1 MNHKEWA
8 NAVLGFSLLT
18 ALASAPFRETL
29 PVDGLFHLSFAAAVG
44 GMADWFGVTSLFRKP
59 LGLSKRTDL
68 IAGKRDEIVCLSK
81 DMVKEV
87 LGPSAFRRLL
97 TQHEPAA
104 VIQSWLFYHRPGVEK
119 LLRAGALLAVESV
132 DRKWLSSLFKEWAG
146 KGALD
151 LDWAGIIAHV
161 MKVYSA
167 YPGKRDISL
176 SLAAE
181 VQVFLEDELTEEEIR
196 KIYLD
201 AWRRYRDEKTLGG
214 IARWVMK
221 SRDEFVISIIQK
233 KIRETAAS
241 IGNPKSPLSLRIGEE
256 YDAWQQKLEKDEEIR
271 KKVNDF
277 IGSHVTRFLTSGG
290 AGWLEKLWDKNKE
303 TLADQL
309 AKSAL
314 AMVDKGLRNDHFR
327 RDFDAFIIHRVLS
340 QMDWIHEEM
349 DRAVEMKMSEYDGRK
364 LSELAEKGVSEDVAV
379 IRLNGSFFGALLGLL
394 FFLVSLAGGAL

>member
-8 NAVLGFSLLT
+8 NAVLGLSLLT
-18 ALASAPFRETL
+18 ALASAPFREIL

-68 IAGKRDEIVCLSK
+68 IAGKRDEIVRLSK

-119 LLRAGALLAVESV
+119 LLRAGAFLAVESV
-132 DRKWLSSLFKEWAG
+132 DRKWLSSLFEEWAG

-161 MKVYSA
+161 MKAYST

-196 KIYLD
+196 KTYLD

-214 IARWVMK
+214 IARWVME
-221 SRDEFVISIIQK
+221 SRDEFVISLIQK

-303 TLADQL
+303 TLADEL
-309 AKSAL
+309 SKSVL

-340 QMDWIHEEM
+340 HMDWIHEEM

>member
-1 MNHKEWA
+1 M
-8 NAVLGFSLLT
+8 
-18 ALASAPFRETL
+18 
-29 PVDGLFHLSFAAAVG
+29 
-44 GMADWFGVTSLFRKP
+44 
-59 LGLSKRTDL
+59 
-68 IAGKRDEIVCLSK
+68 
-81 DMVKEV
+81 
-87 LGPSAFRRLL
+87 
-97 TQHEPAA
+97 
-104 VIQSWLFYHRPGVEK
+104 
-119 LLRAGALLAVESV
+119 
-132 DRKWLSSLFKEWAG
+132 
-146 KGALD
+146 
-151 LDWAGIIAHV
+151 
-161 MKVYSA
+161 
-167 YPGKRDISL
+167 ISL
-176 SLAAE
+176 
-181 VQVFLEDELTEEEIR
+181 
-196 KIYLD
+196 
-201 AWRRYRDEKTLGG
+201 
-214 IARWVMK
+214 
-221 SRDEFVISIIQK
+221 IQK

-303 TLADQL
+303 TLADEL
-309 AKSAL
+309 AKSVL

-340 QMDWIHEEM
+340 HMDWIHEEM